1 MGFLKLYMMDV
12 NRWIE
17 RQFHVKTKVAYLS
30 AMFAR
35 LAIHCACLLLQS
47 HPARSRSRSRLLFD
61 NMDMSTKIDFTE
73 LIEELVIDLT

>member
-35 LAIHCACLLLQS
+35 LATPLRMSILAITS
-47 HPARSRSRSRLLFD
+47 GKVTVKVAALF
-61 NMDMSTKIDFTE
+61 
-73 LIEELVIDLT
+73 